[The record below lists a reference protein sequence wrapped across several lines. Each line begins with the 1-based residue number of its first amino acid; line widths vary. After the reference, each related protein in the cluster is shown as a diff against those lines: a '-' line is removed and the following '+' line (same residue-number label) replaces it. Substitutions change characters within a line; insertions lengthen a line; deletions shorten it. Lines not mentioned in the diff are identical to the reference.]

1 MKKIITMLFLSLL
14 VSSVFAV
21 DLIKYNTYETERMGT
36 IDVYFDYDATEPFDI
51 KNESI
56 EYFLFLQDNY
66 EDVYVCLEN
75 MEDWWPGLCS
85 KAVEHNCY
93 VIIMECEDG
102 CADTHINSDGTVTVY
117 TYRVPKNQTE
127 E

>member
-1 MKKIITMLFLSLL
+1 MKKIITMLFLGLL
-14 VSSVFAV
+14 VFGKVFAV
-21 DLIKYNTYETERMGT
+21 DLIKYATYETESMGT

-85 KAVEHNCY
+85 KAVDHNCY
-93 VIIMECEDG
+93 VIIMECGAG
-102 CADTHINSDGTVTVY
+102 CAETHINSDGTVTVY
-117 TYRVPKNQTE
+117 TYTYRSLK
-127 E
+127 